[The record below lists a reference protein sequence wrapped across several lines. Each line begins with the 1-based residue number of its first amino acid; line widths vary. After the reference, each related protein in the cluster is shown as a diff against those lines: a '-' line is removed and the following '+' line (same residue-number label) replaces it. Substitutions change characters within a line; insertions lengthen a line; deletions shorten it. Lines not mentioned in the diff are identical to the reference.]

1 MLSNFTGGG
10 QIFLHNL
17 RMFMQVLGRSIVV
30 SCLLALAIVVLVSYP
45 DLSKIDLL
53 ASLTYQKALL
63 ISGFDKEISSI
74 RGIINPSSS
83 DKKSNNYTTNTGR
96 SISNTTSTTKS
107 TKSKS
112 IINAYTKDGLYKANV
127 PPSSVLTDKKFAVP
141 YHQAVSLL
149 KKLLLMWLIFTALTF
164 IIIFAIWTKFGIAA
178 KEKKHLSGHI
188 VKLPKE
194 VAIFLRKNNK
204 ASDLTISN
212 VPLVKDSEVKHILIT
227 GSTGSGKTNC
237 LHSLLPK
244 IRQKGQPAIIVDTE
258 GDMVARYYRPGKDI
272 IINPFDK
279 RAHHWNFWQEIK
291 SNRDLKKI
299 ATSFFP
305 DSPPDAFDYDKK
317 WTSWGRMLF
326 IGILEYLRTEEIDSK
341 EKITAKGAKTTK
353 ESATIENLYNLIH
366 KETLASLSE
375 KLKNTSVGSLI
386 NSSGDNNAA
395 PHNIRINTLLATE
408 WLEFID
414 DIKETNRGNSFC
426 FHDWITTLDHI
437 KYGKCRDGNNGYSND
452 QWVFIACDGG
462 DSKILLPF
470 ISVLT
475 DIALNT
481 LIGLGTNRDRRLWFV
496 FDELAKLKY
505 LPSLQE
511 NITLLRKYG
520 GCVLAATQSLNQL
533 FSIYGRNSGS
543 VMLGQFN
550 TNIIFRILSADEARI
565 LTKRIGEIE
574 YLSHQKNTSYG
585 AHEFRDGISYTE
597 QEKKQDV
604 IQPSDLAK
612 LQEGECYIL
621 LPIPEVAICKTALRL
636 VPSPQTL
643 QPPFIYNSETENL
656 INKRQEKWQELN
668 KIQQQRQKLENNRK
682 LRAKNKIEQKK
693 QKIDRLI
700 KGIKSDK
707 L

>member
-30 SCLLALAIVVLVSYP
+30 SCSLALVTVVLISYQ
-45 DLSKIDLL
+45 DLRKIDFPS
-53 ASLTYQKALL
+53 SLTYQRALL

-74 RGIINPSSS
+74 RAIINPTSGNRRSKNYNTS
-83 DKKSNNYTTNTGR
+83 DTKG
-96 SISNTTSTTKS
+96 TKS
-107 TKSKS
+107 ATT
-112 IINAYTKDGLYKANV
+112 IDAYTKDGLYKSNV
-127 PPSSVLTDKKFAVP
+127 LSSSVLANKKFSVP
-141 YHQAVSLL
+141 YHQAMSLV
-149 KKLLLMWLIFTALTF
+149 KKLLIRWLILTALAF
-164 IIIFAIWTKFGIAA
+164 VIISAVWTSFGRAT

-188 VKLPKE
+188 VKLPRE
-194 VAIFLRKNNK
+194 VAIFLRRNNK
-204 ASDLTISN
+204 ASSLSIGN

-244 IRQKGQPAIIVDTE
+244 IRQKGQPAIIIDTE
-258 GDMVARYYRPGKDI
+258 GDMIARYYRPGKDI

-279 RAHHWNFWQEIK
+279 RAHHWDFWQEIK
-291 SNRDLKKI
+291 SNRDLKKV

-326 IGILEYLRTEEIDSK
+326 IGILEYLRTEETDSK
-341 EKITAKGAKTTK
+341 EKISKGTKVTK

-386 NSSGDNNAA
+386 SASGENNAA

-408 WLEFID
+408 WLEFIE
-414 DIKETNRGNSFC
+414 DINETNKNNSFC
-426 FHDWITTLDHI
+426 FYDWIKSLDQT
-437 KYGKCRDGNNGYSND
+437 GCSKCSNGTSNSYSND
-452 QWVFIACDGG
+452 QWVFIACDGA

-481 LIGLGTNRDRRLWFV
+481 LIGLGTNKDRRLWFV

-505 LPSLQE
+505 LPTLQE

-520 GCVLAATQSLNQL
+520 GCVLTATQSLNQL
-533 FSIYGRNSGS
+533 FSIYGKNSGS

-574 YLSHQKNTSYG
+574 YLNHQKGTSYG

-612 LQEGECYIL
+612 LEEGECYIL
-621 LPIPEVAICKTALRL
+621 LPIPEVAICKTTLKL
-636 VPSPQTL
+636 VPSPQAL
-643 QPPFIYNSETENL
+643 QPAFIYNPETETL
-656 INKRQEKWQELN
+656 ISQRQAKWQELN
-668 KIQQQRQKLENNRK
+668 RIQQQHQKLENTRK
-682 LRAKNKIEQKK
+682 LRAKSKIEQKK
-693 QKIDRLI
+693 KKIDILI

>member
-1 MLSNFTGGG
+1 MLNNFTGGG

-17 RMFMQVLGRSIVV
+17 RMFIQVLGRSIVA
-30 SCLLALAIVVLVSYP
+30 SCLLALAIIVLVGYS
-45 DLSKIDLL
+45 DLSKINLS

-63 ISGFDKEISSI
+63 ISAFDKEISSI
-74 RGIINPSSS
+74 RRIINPSRS
-83 DKKSNNYTTNTGR
+83 DKKSNNYTANTAR
-96 SISNTTSTTKS
+96 SISTTTSTTKS
-107 TKSKS
+107 VQSKS
-112 IINAYTKDGLYKANV
+112 TINAYTKDSLYKANIS
-127 PPSSVLTDKKFAVP
+127 PSSVLTDKKLAAP

-149 KKLLLMWLIFTALTF
+149 KKLLLMWLILTALAFT
-164 IIIFAIWTKFGIAA
+164 IIFVLWTRFGKAT
-178 KEKKHLSGHI
+178 KEKKHISGHI

-204 ASDLTISN
+204 ASDLTIGN

-279 RAHHWNFWQEIK
+279 RAHHWDFWQEIK
-291 SNRDLKKI
+291 SNRDLKKV

-341 EKITAKGAKTTK
+341 EKIISKGAKTTK

-386 NSSGDNNAA
+386 SSSGDNNAA

-408 WLEFID
+408 WLEFIE
-414 DIKETNRGNSFC
+414 DINETNKNNSFC
-426 FHDWITTLDHI
+426 FHDWIGSLDHTR
-437 KYGKCRDGNNGYSND
+437 YSNGND
-452 QWVFIACDGG
+452 QWVFIACDGA
-462 DSKILLPF
+462 DNKILLPF

-505 LPSLQE
+505 LPTLQE

-550 TNIIFRILSADEARI
+550 TNIIFRILSADESRI

-604 IQPSDLAK
+604 IQASDLAK
-612 LQEGECYIL
+612 LEEGECYIL
-621 LPIPEVAICKTALRL
+621 LPIPAVAICKTTLKL
-636 VPSPQTL
+636 VPEPQAL
-643 QPPFIYNSETENL
+643 QPSFIYNPETESL
-656 INKRQEKWQELN
+656 ISKRQTKWQELN
-668 KIQQQRQKLENNRK
+668 KIQQQRQKLENTRK
-682 LRAKNKIEQKK
+682 ARAKGKIEQKK

-700 KGIKSDK
+700 KEMKSNK
-707 L
+707 S

>member
-30 SCLLALAIVVLVSYP
+30 SCLLALATVVLVSYP
-45 DLSKIDLL
+45 DLSKIDLS

-63 ISGFDKEISSI
+63 ISGFNKEISSI
-74 RGIINPSSS
+74 RRIINPSSS
-83 DKKSNNYTTNTGR
+83 DKKSNNYTT
-96 SISNTTSTTKS
+96 STTKN

-127 PPSSVLTDKKFAVP
+127 PPNSVLTDKKFAVS
-141 YHQAVSLL
+141 YHQGVSLL
-149 KKLLLMWLIFTALTF
+149 KKLLLMWLILTALTF

-194 VAIFLRKNNK
+194 VAIFLRKNNQ
-204 ASDLTISN
+204 ASDLAIGN

-244 IRQKGQPAIIVDTE
+244 IRQKGQPAIIIDTE
-258 GDMVARYYRPGKDI
+258 GDMVARYYRPGKDV

-279 RAHHWNFWQEIK
+279 RAHHWDFWQEIK

-341 EKITAKGAKTTK
+341 EKILSKRAKTTK

-386 NSSGDNNAA
+386 SSSGDNNAA

-408 WLEFID
+408 WLEFIE
-414 DIKETNRGNSFC
+414 DINETNKNNSFC
-426 FHDWITTLDHI
+426 FHDWIASLDHTR
-437 KYGKCRDGNNGYSND
+437 YSNGND
-452 QWVFIACDGG
+452 QWVFIACDGA
-462 DSKILLPF
+462 DNKILLPF

-505 LPSLQE
+505 LPTLQE

-612 LQEGECYIL
+612 LEEGECYVL
-621 LPIPEVAICKTALRL
+621 LPMPEVAICKTTLKL
-636 VPSPQTL
+636 VPQPQSL
-643 QPPFIYNSETENL
+643 QPPFIYNPETENL
-656 INKRQEKWQELN
+656 INKRQAKWQELN
-668 KIQQQRQKLENNRK
+668 KIQQQRQKLENTKK
-682 LRAKNKIEQKK
+682 LRAKSKIEQKK